1 MKTIT
6 YNNKQIKLPFTLALP
21 KDPNEMVEVA
31 NRFNGEKIKVNTDKN
46 EFKIIDDVKDEPTL
60 EQAQKF
66 VGGYVEG
73 ITFPNGDYLII
84 NEEGKLQ
91 NLPLNVE
98 ATNLWR
104 STFTKDKYMIGYDD
118 FVVGPAILIKKD
130 AQKIWAS

>member
-1 MKTIT
+1 M
-6 YNNKQIKLPFTLALP
+6 
-21 KDPNEMVEVA
+21 
-31 NRFNGEKIKVNTDKN
+31 EKIKVNTDKN
-46 EFKIIDDVKDEPTL
+46 EFKIIKRSKDEPTL

-66 VGGYVEG
+66 VGGMVQG

-91 NLPLNVE
+91 NLPLNVD

-104 STFTKDKYMIGYDD
+104 STFTNDKYMTGYDD

>member
-1 MKTIT
+1 M
-6 YNNKQIKLPFTLALP
+6 
-21 KDPNEMVEVA
+21 DHNERDKM
-31 NRFNGEKIKVNTDKN
+31 EKIKVNTDKN
-46 EFKIIDDVKDEPTL
+46 EFKIIKRSKDEPSL

-66 VGGYVEG
+66 VGGMVQG

-91 NLPLNVE
+91 NLPLNPE
-98 ATNLWR
+98 ATLLWR
-104 STFTKDKYMIGYDD
+104 MHFTKDKYIMGYDD

>member
-1 MKTIT
+1 M
-6 YNNKQIKLPFTLALP
+6 
-21 KDPNEMVEVA
+21 
-31 NRFNGEKIKVNTDKN
+31 EKIKVNTDKN
-46 EFKIIDDVKDEPTL
+46 EFKIIKRSKDEPSL

-66 VGGYVEG
+66 VGGMVQG

-91 NLPLNVE
+91 NLPLNPE
-98 ATNLWR
+98 ATLLWR
-104 STFTKDKYMIGYDD
+104 MHFTKDKYIMGYDD